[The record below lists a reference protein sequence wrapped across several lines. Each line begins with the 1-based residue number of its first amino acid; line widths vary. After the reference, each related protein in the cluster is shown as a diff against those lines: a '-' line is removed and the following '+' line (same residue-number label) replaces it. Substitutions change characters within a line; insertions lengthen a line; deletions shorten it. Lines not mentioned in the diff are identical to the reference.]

1 MRPRPCARC
10 ERETRGGAVSRGRE
24 AASSAENLGGWKRA
38 RRRETDAA
46 HLEARN
52 ARTEVREES
61 RGARRGT
68 VALCARV
75 TTAFMAVTACM
86 VHSTVA
92 RRLPSFFA
100 PCVTRYFEPAR
111 IGGVSASLFSAS
123 LFSNRRS
130 RVKSTSH
137 DSKSRFAIMLRKCR
151 LETHTK
157 KSCGLSI
164 VRSSSWKLSRF
175 GSPRFRRA

>member
-100 PCVTRYFEPAR
+100 PCVTRYFETCSYRRSFGLAFLTLNR
-111 IGGVSASLFSAS
+111 
-123 LFSNRRS
+123 RRS